1 MKKRRKNIWYV
12 IDCIVILLLALM
24 LLFLFVFDIKTS
36 YKRKEIKNLQMV
48 GEICTARISVAT
60 VGELSVRPK
69 EASRYVVHELTEEDI
84 AEIEYYDSLEL
95 LAICVEAE
103 AGNQDL
109 MGKRLV
115 ADVILNRVD
124 SPDFPNDIVSVIT
137 QKTGDVYQF
146 SSYSDGHMAAVW
158 EPSEETYEAVRME
171 LAYRSNPDVLYFTE
185 GRYNPY
191 CEPGF
196 IHGAHYFGY

>member
-1 MKKRRKNIWYV
+1 
-12 IDCIVILLLALM
+12 
-24 LLFLFVFDIKTS
+24 
-36 YKRKEIKNLQMV
+36 
-48 GEICTARISVAT
+48 
-60 VGELSVRPK
+60 
-69 EASRYVVHELTEEDI
+69 
-84 AEIEYYDSLEL
+84 
-95 LAICVEAE
+95 
-103 AGNQDL
+103 
-109 MGKRLV
+109 MGKQLV

-124 SPDFPNDIVSVIT
+124 SPDFTNDIVSVIT

>member
-1 MKKRRKNIWYV
+1 MKRKKSILDYV
-12 IDCIVILLLALM
+12 DLIAFIVLVIM
-24 LLFLFVFDIKTS
+24 IFVLFAHDINMRDE
-36 YKRKEIKNLQMV
+36 RKEISSVQVVNEIYTADVLQLAY
-48 GEICTARISVAT
+48 ETQ
-60 VGELSVRPK
+60 ELSVQLK
-69 EASRYVVHELTEEDI
+69 EASKYVVYEMTPEDI
-84 AEIEYYDSLEL
+84 AEEEYFDSLEL

-124 SPDFPNDIVSVIT
+124 SPDFPDDIVSVIT
-137 QKTGDVYQF
+137 QQNQF
-146 SSYSDGHMAAVW
+146 SSYSDGHMDAVW
-158 EPSEETYEAVRME
+158 EPSDETFEAVQME
-171 LAYRSNPDVLYFTE
+171 LAYRSNPYVLYFTE
-185 GRYNPY
+185 GKYNPY

>member
-1 MKKRRKNIWYV
+1 MKKNKWFFWYV
-12 IDCIVILLLALM
+12 VDCITLLLLALM
-24 LLFLFVFDIKTS
+24 IAILSVFNLKTS
-36 YKRKEIKNLQMV
+36 YERMEIEHIKIA
-48 GEICTARISVAT
+48 GEIRAASISVSS
-60 VGELSVRPK
+60 VGELSVQPK
-69 EASRYVVHELTEEDI
+69 ETNEYVVHELTEEDI
-84 AEIEYYDSLEL
+84 AEIEYCDSLEL

-109 MGKRLV
+109 MGKQLV

-146 SSYSDGHMAAVW
+146 SSYGDGHMAAVW
-158 EPSEETYEAVRME
+158 EPSEETYEAVRIE
-171 LAYRSNPDVLYFTE
+171 LGYRSNPRVLYFTE